1 MGQQATMSGATTLA
15 YFDRTYEET
24 IGLMRE
30 ARDYFTQRRRD
41 GAEDTRPA
49 LQLVASCEAMRV
61 TARLTQVLA
70 WVLVQRAVMAGEL
83 SPVEAM
89 LEQRRLGGRS
99 VCAVEGPWQELGLP
113 ETLQSLLSRSLAL
126 YNRVARLDDL
136 AAGMVV
142 PAND

>member
-1 MGQQATMSGATTLA
+1 MPSGSTTLA
-15 YFDRTYEET
+15 QFDRTYEET
-24 IGLMRE
+24 IALMRE
-30 ARDYFTQRRRD
+30 ARDYFLDSRRD
-41 GAEDTRPA
+41 DVPAQRPA

-70 WVLVQRAVMAGEL
+70 WLLVQRAVAAGEL

-89 LEQRRLGGRS
+89 LEQRRLGGRL

-113 ETLQSLLSRSLAL
+113 DVLQSLLSRSLAL

-136 AAGMVV
+136 AAGLVT